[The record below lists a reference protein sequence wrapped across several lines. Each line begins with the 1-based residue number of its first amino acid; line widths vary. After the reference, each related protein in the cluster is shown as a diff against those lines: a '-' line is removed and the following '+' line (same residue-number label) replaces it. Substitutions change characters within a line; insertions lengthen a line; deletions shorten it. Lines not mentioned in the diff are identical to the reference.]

1 MGQDENHRISCRF
14 EIKVDPEIKMAPPT
28 AIHPSRSEVMQQLE
42 GSVVEKLESL
52 KPVRSQWQPSDLLPD
67 LAAEDWLERVQE
79 LRAAAKELPDEL
91 LVVLVG
97 DTITEEA
104 LPSYLAALNRQ
115 HGLLDRTGDAEA
127 PWARWS
133 RWWTGEENRHGE
145 VLNKYLYLS
154 GRVNMREMEI
164 STQYLLRNGMNMM
177 EGRDPYKTFVYTSFQ
192 ERATKISHTNCGR
205 LAQAAGTST
214 LRKICSSI
222 AMDEGQHESAYK
234 FFMKKIFE
242 LDPAEA
248 LLAFRD
254 IMKLKISMPAR
265 LMDGEGER
273 ALFDPY
279 SVTAERIGVYT
290 ALDYAKILEH
300 LVGHWGVAD
309 LPGVTG
315 EAAAA
320 QDYLCELAPR
330 LLRMAERYQPIKR
343 ARPKVKFSWIFE
355 RVA

>member
-1 MGQDENHRISCRF
+1 
-14 EIKVDPEIKMAPPT
+14 MAPPT
-28 AIHPSRSEVMQQLE
+28 AIHPGRSDVMKQLE
-42 GSVVEKLESL
+42 GAVAEKLDGL
-52 KPVRSQWQPSDLLPD
+52 KPVRHQWQPSDLLPD
-67 LAAEDWLERVQE
+67 LAAEDWRERVQA
-79 LRAAAKELPDEL
+79 LRAAAQGLSDEV

-115 HGLLDRTGDAEA
+115 HGLLDKTGDADN

-133 RWWTGEENRHGE
+133 RWWTAEENRHGD
-145 VLNKYLYLS
+145 VLTRFLYLS

-177 EGRDPYKTFVYTSFQ
+177 EGRDPYKTFVYTAFQ

-205 LAQAAGTST
+205 LAEAAGTSA
-214 LRKICSSI
+214 LRKICYSI
-222 AMDEGQHESAYK
+222 ATDEGQHESAYK
-234 FFMKKIFE
+234 LFMKKIFE

-279 SVTAERIGVYT
+279 AVTAERIGVYT

-320 QDYLCELAPR
+320 QDYLCGLAPR
-330 LLRMAERYQPIKR
+330 LLKMAERYQSRKR
-343 ARPKVKFSWIFE
+343 ARPKAKFSWIFE